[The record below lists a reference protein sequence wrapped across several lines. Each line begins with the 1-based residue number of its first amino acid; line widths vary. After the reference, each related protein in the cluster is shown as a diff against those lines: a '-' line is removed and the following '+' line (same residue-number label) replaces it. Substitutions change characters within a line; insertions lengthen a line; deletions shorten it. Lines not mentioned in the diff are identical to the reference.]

1 MGIEPAASP
10 RLLAVAV
17 DVLLELEQ
25 AEAAV
30 PADPVRAQVAG
41 GHQPVDRPPAHAEV
55 QRDPPPR
62 LASSGWTCGS
72 SLTGSSGKGVMHR
85 TRPPPDDCCPTPP
98 DPPRSQSDTPDDAPR
113 GGPADRSVVT
123 VRDGSDGTRTRDLRR
138 DRPAL

>member
-55 QRDPPPR
+55 QRDPPR

-72 SLTGSSGKGVMHR
+72 SLTGSSEKGVMQR
-85 TRPPPDDCCPTPP
+85 TRTPPDDLLS
-98 DPPRSQSDTPDDAPR
+98 DPA
-113 GGPADRSVVT
+113 GPSPIAE
-123 VRDGSDGTRTRDLRR
+123 
-138 DRPAL
+138 